1 MNEEFEEQQNM
12 VVAEEMV
19 QEQVL
24 RLLNFLLTK
33 L

>member
-1 MNEEFEEQQNM
+1 MNEEFEEHQNM

-19 QEQVL
+19 QEQEL